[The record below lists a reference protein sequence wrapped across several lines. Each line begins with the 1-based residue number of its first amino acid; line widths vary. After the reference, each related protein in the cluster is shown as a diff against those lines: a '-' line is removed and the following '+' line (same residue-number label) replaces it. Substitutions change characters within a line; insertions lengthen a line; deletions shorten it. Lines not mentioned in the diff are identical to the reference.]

1 MQLIH
6 ALLQHEED
14 KDQQHLKI
22 KHLSLN
28 TTQISINSYQ
38 TNNNLQAI
46 AYNIDWLK
54 GRKF

>member
-14 KDQQHLKI
+14 KDQQHSKI

-46 AYNIDWLK
+46 TYNIDW
-54 GRKF
+54 RKF